1 VISIRARS
9 LEPADHG
16 VLARFKRCST
26 GGSEKPLPRL
36 WIVILGFV
44 LSGLLGLGAYFLP
57 LFQTAATSTSVSGGL
72 PNLVPAQAPT
82 EPFTVLLLGS
92 DDDSKFVPDQL
103 NTQSMILLRVDPASK
118 QATMLS
124 IPRDLWVPIP
134 SRGVGKISWAYRFDG
149 PQGAVAAVE
158 SNFKVH
164 VDDYV
169 WIGLNGLVKL
179 IDRLG
184 GVNLQV
190 TNPVM
195 DDYYPA
201 DLNTNDPYGYYRVA
215 VLPGATHMDGVHA
228 LQYVR
233 SRHGDVR
240 GDFARSERQQQL
252 LLAIKAEASHLNAA
266 DLPALASAFNG
277 EIKTSMGLDRM
288 RALLTIAN
296 EFSGPNVHRVVLVPP
311 YTSEG
316 FAGDQSVVFP
326 DWNRILPLVH
336 QSFS

>member
-1 VISIRARS
+1 M
-9 LEPADHG
+9 
-16 VLARFKRCST
+16 
-26 GGSEKPLPRL
+26 PRTA
-36 WIVILGFV
+36 IVVVGFV
-44 LSGLLGLGAYFLP
+44 LSGLVGLGAYFLP
-57 LFQTAATSTSVSGGL
+57 VFQTAATAGPISGGL
-72 PNLVPAQAPT
+72 PNLDPVQAPT

-103 NTQSMILLRVDPASK
+103 NTQSMILLRVDPQSK

-134 SRGVGKISWAYRFDG
+134 NHGMGKIDWAYRFDG
-149 PQGAVAAVE
+149 AQGAVAAVE

-179 IDRLG
+179 IDKLG
-184 GVNLQV
+184 GVNVQV

-201 DLNTNDPYGYYRVA
+201 DLNSAQSPYGYYRVA
-215 VLPGATHMDGVHA
+215 VLPGAAHMDGVQA

-252 LLAIKAEASHLNAA
+252 LLAIKAQASHINVT
-266 DLPALASAFNG
+266 DLPALASAFQG
-277 EIKTSMGLDRM
+277 EIKTSMGLDRL
-288 RALLTIAN
+288 RALMSIAN
-296 EFSGPNVHRVVLVPP
+296 EFNGPNVHRVVLVPP

-316 FAGDQSVVFP
+316 VIGDQDVVIA
-326 DWNRILPLVH
+326 DWSQIHPLVQ
-336 QSFS
+336 QSFP

>member
-1 VISIRARS
+1 M
-9 LEPADHG
+9 
-16 VLARFKRCST
+16 
-26 GGSEKPLPRL
+26 PRI
-36 WIVILGFV
+36 WIVVLGFV
-44 LSGLLGLGAYFLP
+44 LAGLGGLGAYFLP
-57 LFQTAATSTSVSGGL
+57 VFQTAANSTSGPGVVGDLNPVST
-72 PNLVPAQAPT
+72 PT
-82 EPFTVLLLGS
+82 QPFTVLLLGS
-92 DDDSKFVPDQL
+92 DDDSKFAPERF
-103 NTQSMILLRVDPASK
+103 NTQSMILVRVDPTTK

-134 SRGVGKISWAYRFDG
+134 NQGWGKISTAFQLG
-149 PQGAVAAVE
+149 GAPAAVAAVE

-169 WIGLNGLVKL
+169 WIGLNGLVNL

-195 DDYYPA
+195 DDFYPA
-201 DLNTNDPYGYYRVA
+201 DLNNADDPYGYYRVA

-233 SRHGDVR
+233 SRHGDAR

-252 LLAIKAEASHLNAA
+252 LLAIRAQASHLNVA
-266 DLPALASAFNG
+266 DLPRLAAAFNG
-277 EIKTSMGLDRM
+277 EIKTSVGLDRL
-288 RALLTIAN
+288 RALVAIAGDFN
-296 EFSGPNVHRVVLVPP
+296 GPNIHRVVLVPP

-316 FAGDQSVVFP
+316 FTAGQSVVFP
-326 DWNRILPLVH
+326 EWGQILPFVH
-336 QSFS
+336 ETFP